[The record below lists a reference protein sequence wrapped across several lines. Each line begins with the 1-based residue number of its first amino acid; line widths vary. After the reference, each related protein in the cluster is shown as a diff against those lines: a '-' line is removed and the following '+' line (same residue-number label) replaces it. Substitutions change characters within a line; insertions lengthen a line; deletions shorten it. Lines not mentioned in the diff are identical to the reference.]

1 MAAVVVTAV
10 AAAASVGLAVD
21 AQAAA
26 GCQVDYRVSSQWA
39 GGFTAALTIR
49 NLGDPIN
56 GWRLGWTFPA
66 GQTITQSWGFTANP
80 GAGAVIATNADY
92 TAAIPTGSSVEAGFN
107 GTWTGTNPV
116 PTAFTLNGTACT
128 GTTAPPTPTPPAT
141 TPPAT
146 TPPTT
151 TPPATT
157 PPATTPPATTPPAT
171 TPPPSGPVKAFPSA
185 VGFGAAATGGRGG
198 TVYHVTNLND
208 SGAGS
213 FRDAVGTTNRI
224 VVFDV
229 GGYIR
234 LSSTVL
240 VKSNITIAGQTAPGG
255 GIGVRGGEVSFNSA
269 KNVIVRNFRFRMG
282 TEDAD
287 QKNNGVNWL
296 DASNLIFDHVSIEFG
311 AWNNIDA
318 VRASNITM
326 QYSIDANP
334 IGQQFGAHT
343 ETGPYTWWRN
353 LWANSHNR
361 NPLAKANTQF
371 VNNVVYNYQAGYT
384 AGNSSGHFLHDVI
397 GNYFITGPRT
407 TSASNYYYQTGN
419 QQIYNRDNWV
429 DSNKDGQL
437 NGSAAVVRGGATE
450 LSAPFSTNPPALT
463 AAAAYADVV
472 AKAGAV
478 PRDDVDK
485 LVVADVTSLGTK
497 GALWSSQTATGLTN
511 NGYGALSGGTARP
524 DTDRDGMPDAW
535 ETKYGL
541 NPNANDAGGDFDK
554 TGYTNVEKYVNGLLD
569 AQYP

>member
-1 MAAVVVTAV
+1 MKSTRKTAAV
-10 AAAASVGLAVD
+10 AAAALLASVAV
-21 AQAAA
+21 ATTARAAA

-39 GGFTAALTIR
+39 GGFTAAITIK

-56 GWRLGWTFPA
+56 GWQLAWALPA
-66 GQTITQSWGFTANP
+66 GQTITQAWGFTAS
-80 GAGAVIATNADY
+80 GAVVATNASY
-92 TAAIPTGSSVEAGFN
+92 NAAIGTGGSVEVGFN
-107 GTWTGTNPV
+107 GTWTGSNPV

-128 GTTAPPTPTPPAT
+128 GSTTPPTTAPPATTAPPT
-141 TPPAT
+141 T

-151 TPPATT
+151 TPPSTT
-157 PPATTPPATTPPAT
+157 PPTTTPPG
-171 TPPPSGPVKAFPSA
+171 GPVKAFPTA

-213 FRDAVGTTNRI
+213 FRDAVGANNRI

-229 GGYIR
+229 GGYIK

-240 VKSNITIAGQTAPGG
+240 VKSNITIAGQTAPGA
-255 GIGVRGGEVSFNSA
+255 GIGVQGGEVSFNSA
-269 KNVIVRNFRFRMG
+269 ANVIVRNFRFRMG

-384 AGNSSGHFLHDVI
+384 AGNSSGHFLHDVV

-429 DSNKDGQL
+429 DSNKDGRL

-450 LSAPFSTNPPALT
+450 LTAPFSADTARIPTVA
-463 AAAAYADVV
+463 AAAAYPDVI
-472 AKAGAV
+472 AKAGAL

-497 GALWSSQTATGLTN
+497 GNLWASQTATGLTN
-511 NGYGALSGGTARP
+511 NGYGTLPGAAAKP
-524 DTDRDGMPDAW
+524 DGDRDGMPDAW
-535 ETKYGL
+535 ETTYGL
-541 NPNANDAGGDFDK
+541 NLSVNDANGDFDK
-554 TGYTNVEKYVNGLLD
+554 TGYTNIEKYVNGLLD
-569 AQYP
+569 GQYP